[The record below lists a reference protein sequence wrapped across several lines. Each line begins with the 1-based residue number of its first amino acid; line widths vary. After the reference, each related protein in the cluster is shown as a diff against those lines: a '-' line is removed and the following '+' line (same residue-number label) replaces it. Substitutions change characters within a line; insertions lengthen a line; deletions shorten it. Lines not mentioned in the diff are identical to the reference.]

1 MPYLITKKWGYYN
14 SIHAP
19 GPSLQFFSFSWVQAW
34 SWQEIHLAEIVWF
47 AYSFI
52 PAKLQAPRGPKP
64 LTVSGTPS
72 ISCFKF
78 THLLT
83 LQVHFLWLSP
93 HPLVISW
100 LAFTSPSS
108 LNSMAHPYLSHVS
121 YQEPKL
127 LCPLFLLMHES
138 GHLLAAFGTQAA
150 WTVTSR
156 WVMPPPSAGP
166 SMLPDQLCPRSL
178 EQLPSDLSPSPILTL
193 RAEFVSCHPGHLAIK
208 NELLQPPTK
217 MSVSLHPLVS
227 FIVTMEGVS
236 PLQCKVSLLLHCG
249 SQSLGSYP
257 ESSVNHHPLS
267 LLRLTVL

>member
-1 MPYLITKKWGYYN
+1 M
-14 SIHAP
+14 
-19 GPSLQFFSFSWVQAW
+19 QAW

-52 PAKLQAPRGPKP
+52 PAKPQAPRGPKP

-72 ISCFKF
+72 VSCFKF

-83 LQVHFLWLSP
+83 LEVHFLWLSP
-93 HPLVISW
+93 HPPSHL
-100 LAFTSPSS
+100 LACIYLSIQSKSHGPS
-108 LNSMAHPYLSHVS
+108 LSHVS
-121 YQEPKL
+121 SQEPKL
-127 LCPLFLLMHES
+127 LCPLFLLMHEF

-178 EQLPSDLSPSPILTL
+178 GQLPSDLSPSPILTL

-208 NELLQPPTK
+208 NKLLQPPTK

-227 FIVTMEGVS
+227 FIVTVEGVS
-236 PLQCKVSLLLHCG
+236 PLQCKASLLHCG
-249 SQSLGSYP
+249 YQSLGSCQ

-267 LLRLTVL
+267 LLCLSFYWLMANSLEIPKNISVL